1 MPRGGA
7 RPGAGR
13 KPKPLEVHRLR
24 GTYRPARHDAR
35 AANVALMPSPE
46 SKPSKGWIPSAADL
60 EQLDKTGRTF
70 VADFI
75 EDYDFRAAEGRLLL
89 ELGQIASRLAAVRE
103 ARREVQSATEA
114 VSLERLEQGWVRLF
128 ASLAASLKV
137 NE

>member
-1 MPRGGA
+1 
-7 RPGAGR
+7 
-13 KPKPLEVHRLR
+13 
-24 GTYRPARHDAR
+24 
-35 AANVALMPSPE
+35 MPSPE